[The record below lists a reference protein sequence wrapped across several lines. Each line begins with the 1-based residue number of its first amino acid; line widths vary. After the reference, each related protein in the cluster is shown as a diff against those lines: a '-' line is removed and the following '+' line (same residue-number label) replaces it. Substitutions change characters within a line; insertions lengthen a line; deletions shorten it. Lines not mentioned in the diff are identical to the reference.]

1 MNNIDAK
8 KRIEELVK
16 IINEADYNYHTLDNP
31 TITDQEYDKYIREL
45 FDLESEYPEYI
56 LENSPTHRVGGK
68 VLDEF
73 SKVTHKIPMMS
84 LSNVFNESE
93 IRAFDERIRKEG
105 YNPEYV
111 CELKIDGLSV
121 SLTYEHGSL
130 VSASTRGDGVVGED
144 ITNNVR
150 TIKTVPLKIN
160 KDIDIEV
167 RGEIYMSKKVLETIN
182 RNRKENNLPLLQNA
196 RNAAAGSIRQ
206 LDSKVAASRKLDT
219 FIYHLPNPLD
229 YGINTHYEALLY
241 MKTLGFKTNPN
252 NRIVNNINEVIEFI
266 NYATKNR
273 DNLPYDIDGV
283 VIKVNDI
290 NMQKHLGFTAKY
302 PKWATA
308 YKFPP
313 TQVFTKL
320 TDIIFT
326 VGRTGQVTPNAVLE
340 PVLIQGST
348 VRKATLHN
356 EAYVI
361 DHDIKIGDIV
371 EVIKAGDVIPA
382 VLGPV
387 KERRTGTEKDF
398 EMIKKCP
405 ICDSFLIKNEGEAD
419 YFCKNEHCPA
429 RNIESLIH
437 FVSRDAMNIDGLGES
452 IIEDLYNLK
461 YIKTVSDIYLL
472 DKYKKDIMEL
482 EGYGEKSVTN
492 MLNAI
497 EESKNNSLEKLLFG
511 LGIRQVGAK
520 TAKILASRYIT
531 MDNLINTTKEELSNI
546 HDIGNIIADSI
557 INYFN
562 DSKNI
567 NEINKLKELGINM
580 KYLGSLNSKQNDLIT
595 GKTFV
600 ITGTL
605 SKDRN
610 EIKELLESFGGNVS
624 GSVSKKTDVVIK
636 GDNPGSKYDK
646 AVSLGITIWGESEL
660 NDVIKDTF

>member
-160 KDIDIEV
+160 KNIDIEV

-472 DKYKKDIMEL
+472 GKYKKDIMEL

-546 HDIGNIIADSI
+546 HDIGNIIANSI

-660 NDVIKDTF
+660 NDVIKDRF

>member
-105 YNPEYV
+105 YDPEYV

-567 NEINKLKELGINM
+567 SEINKLKELGINM

>member
-266 NYATKNR
+266 NHATKNR

-472 DKYKKDIMEL
+472 GKYKKDIMEL

-546 HDIGNIIADSI
+546 HDIGNIIANSI

>member
-290 NMQKHLGFTAKY
+290 NMQQHLGFTAKY

>member
-45 FDLESEYPEYI
+45 FDLESEYPEYV

>member
-290 NMQKHLGFTAKY
+290 NMQQHLGFTAKY

-472 DKYKKDIMEL
+472 GKYKKDIMEL

-567 NEINKLKELGINM
+567 SEINKLKELGINM

>member
-105 YNPEYV
+105 YDPEYV

-472 DKYKKDIMEL
+472 GKYKKDIMEL

>member
-167 RGEIYMSKKVLETIN
+167 RGEIYMSKKVLEAIN

-567 NEINKLKELGINM
+567 SEINKLKELGINM

>member
-105 YNPEYV
+105 YDPEYV

-567 NEINKLKELGINM
+567 NEINRLKELGINM

>member
-266 NYATKNR
+266 NYATENR

-283 VIKVNDI
+283 VIKVYDI

-472 DKYKKDIMEL
+472 GKYKKDIMEL

>member
-56 LENSPTHRVGGK
+56 LENSPTHRIGGK

-167 RGEIYMSKKVLETIN
+167 RGEIYMSKKILETIN

-567 NEINKLKELGINM
+567 SEINKLKELGINM

>member
-290 NMQKHLGFTAKY
+290 NMQQHLGFTAKY

-511 LGIRQVGAK
+511 LGIRQVGTK